1 MLVRLLYI
9 GLYVTSF
16 AYAFRAPDYPQKN
29 KVVEPSKT
37 RMQIATQD
45 SLTKGNKRVF
55 VGRPTASRHNWG
67 AGKTYESEYWRD
79 PRIHTFG
86 NVGFWGSIHAFL
98 APLSTK
104 IIDVLAYEGTDIRQ
118 VVAEELSQ
126 RVKSSK
132 TRVLDLCCGVGI
144 STRALHNAFPDAEA
158 VIGVDSSYEMI
169 SMANFLSRHLSMV
182 KPLVNKKGLAY
193 PAAATTFT
201 RANAEMTSFPK
212 ESFDLVTVMYAF
224 HEAPKTG
231 RDRIL
236 REAARLLGPGGTLAV
251 IDICTDY
258 TPSKS
263 MLAGEPYVLEYQKN
277 IHKQLR
283 TFRGFG
289 KVTYKT
295 LVPNHVGMWV
305 LERGL
310 F

>member
-1 MLVRLLYI
+1 M
-9 GLYVTSF
+9 
-16 AYAFRAPDYPQKN
+16 
-29 KVVEPSKT
+29 
-37 RMQIATQD
+37 
-45 SLTKGNKRVF
+45 
-55 VGRPTASRHNWG
+55 
-67 AGKTYESEYWRD
+67 
-79 PRIHTFG
+79 
-86 NVGFWGSIHAFL
+86 
-98 APLSTK
+98 
-104 IIDVLAYEGTDIRQ
+104 
-118 VVAEELSQ
+118 AEELSQ

-263 MLAGEPYVLEYQKN
+263 MLAGEPYGKSLNFSFIGHGFVNHLELHSDIMPFLALSSSAGISKKYSQ
-277 IHKQLR
+277 
-283 TFRGFG
+283 TA
-289 KVTYKT
+289 TYIPWLWKGHLQDSCT
-295 LVPNHVGMWV
+295 
-305 LERGL
+305 
-310 F
+310 